1 MMASE
6 FKSTFEDFMTSKLPN
21 SMGFATDRPCLYAKC
36 ISSIFGVMYRKIEE
50 SFNEKIDGV
59 LEIFKLKE
67 SEKQSN

>member
-21 SMGFATDRPCLYAKC
+21 SMGFITDRPILYAKC
-36 ISSIFGVMYRKIEE
+36 INNVFGVAYRQIEE
-50 SFNEKIDGV
+50 IFNEKIDGV

-67 SEKQSN
+67 S